1 MLTSYNGTAITYDA
15 IGNPLKWRNATAIE
29 WQGRNLTMFSNSNGE
44 IYNYAYNA
52 DGIRTQKN
60 VFNANGDF
68 AGSTEY
74 IYDGTKLIAESR
86 NGDWLYYF
94 YDANGTV
101 TGMYYNNVL
110 YYFRKNLQ
118 GDITG
123 IYNASG
129 NIIAQYEYT
138 PYGAILSITD
148 ANGVDISTNAT
159 HVANI
164 NPFRYKG
171 YYYDTDTG
179 FYYLI
184 TRYYDPVVGR
194 FLNADAFASTGQGI
208 LGNNMFAYCG
218 NNPIN
223 CIDRTGRLWET
234 ILEETLKSLAQ
245 QLEVL
250 AEYMAK
256 YSSIK
261 ITKHN
266 AHMYASTAR
275 GLYKAICS
283 KAYLVKASAELSTMV
298 AKYVK
303 KAGIALDIISNFFN
317 DELSFRR
324 KITDTAVD
332 LGLSFGVGYLGAKIG
347 TFICPGAGTAVGAV
361 LAIAGEYVIENTQV
375 DEWIKDGVDY
385 VMDGVVSAGEWIADG
400 VVSAGEWIAD
410 GVVSAGEWIAD
421 GVSSVMD
428 TFCGWFGW

>member
-1 MLTSYNGTAITYDA
+1 LT
-15 IGNPLKWRNATAIE
+15 L
-29 WQGRNLTMFSNSNGE
+29 FSNSNGE